1 MKIDKMSI
9 MSISNPSPPTPQLD
23 FLATLR
29 QIPATKAKQSFG
41 EMLDS
46 VRTHHAL
53 AITSHGRCKALIST
67 PEMWSERATRFAQD
81 IDVMERKLAR
91 AQQAQVE
98 LERLQRHARLAIDLL
113 TSSADQQA
121 AVIDKARARV
131 ARWRAHALCSEDYI
145 ERWDHLLSLPIDVLS
160 KELVGDCAGWGNAL
174 RQNTPFSFKPEV
186 ADVVQ
191 A

>member
-9 MSISNPSPPTPQLD
+9 MSISSTHPSAHQLD
-23 FLATLR
+23 FLATLQ

-41 EMLDS
+41 EMLDR

-67 PEMWSERATRFAQD
+67 PEMWSERETRYAQD

-113 TSSADQQA
+113 TSSEDQRV
-121 AVIDKARARV
+121 AVLGRAQARV
-131 ARWRAHALCSEDYI
+131 ARWKALALCSEDYI
-145 ERWDHLLSLPIDVLS
+145 ERWDHLLSLPIDVLA
-160 KELVGDCAGWGNAL
+160 KEMVGDCAGWGNAL
-174 RQNTPFSFKPEV
+174 RQNTPFSFRPEA